1 MPAASP
7 ETLAR
12 HLVDDPDALAPETLA
27 RTGDALAA
35 GLAEARARW
44 PGLRLDDHEF
54 AAFVG
59 ARVDRTRPLDEVVD
73 ELHLVDLALALACLH
88 GEGPAILAFESA
100 VRGTLREVFGGVTSR
115 GVDPEDLKQRLLQ
128 RLFVAD
134 GERPPRIA
142 DYTGRGPLRAWVK
155 VAATRLRIDAER
167 KRGDKAQALATDDDR
182 LMALAD
188 GGDAELTFLKEQY
201 RSEFKRAFQ
210 EALAALGPRERNL
223 LRLTVVE
230 GISATKIAQLFSV
243 HRATAKR
250 WLVSARAEL
259 LEGTRGRLIAAL
271 RVDPDEL
278 ESIIRMIQS
287 NLEVSMTR
295 ILDDE

>member
-115 GVDPEDLKQRLLQ
+115 GS
-128 RLFVAD
+128 
-134 GERPPRIA
+134 
-142 DYTGRGPLRAWVK
+142 
-155 VAATRLRIDAER
+155 TRR
-167 KRGDKAQALATDDDR
+167 T
-182 LMALAD
+182 
-188 GGDAELTFLKEQY
+188 
-201 RSEFKRAFQ
+201 SS
-210 EALAALGPRERNL
+210 
-223 LRLTVVE
+223 
-230 GISATKIAQLFSV
+230 SASSSASSSP
-243 HRATAKR
+243 TA
-250 WLVSARAEL
+250 SAR
-259 LEGTRGRLIAAL
+259 RGSPTTPAAG
-271 RVDPDEL
+271 RSAPG
-278 ESIIRMIQS
+278 
-287 NLEVSMTR
+287 
-295 ILDDE
+295 